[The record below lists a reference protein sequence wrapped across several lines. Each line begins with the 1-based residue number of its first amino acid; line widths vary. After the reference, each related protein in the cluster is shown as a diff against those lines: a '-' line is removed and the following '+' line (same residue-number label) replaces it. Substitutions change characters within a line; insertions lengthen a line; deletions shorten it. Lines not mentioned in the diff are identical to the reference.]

1 MEAHCLYTSQG
12 EIVCNKNIEM
22 EPFVNEQPN
31 MKNVDISG
39 NILADAISKN
49 YCEILAMRNSSTGEM
64 QYNFK
69 KECKK

>member
-1 MEAHCLYTSQG
+1 
-12 EIVCNKNIEM
+12 M

-49 YCEILAMRNSSTGEM
+49 YCEIVAMRNSATGEM
-64 QYNFK
+64 QYTFK